1 MMEIVNSLGGWNWV
15 IVGFAL
21 LAIEIL
27 APGFFFLWL
36 GIAALVIGTSAL
48 LIAWP
53 WQLQIIGFAVL
64 SVASAY
70 VGKTMMGYA
79 DDGGQTE
86 DPHLNKRAARLQ
98 GRTFVLTEAIEH
110 GSGRIKVDDSIW
122 RVTGPDAP
130 QGATVRV
137 VGGEGSV
144 LTVEPL

>member
-1 MMEIVNSLGGWNWV
+1 MMEIINSLGGWNWI

-79 DDGGQTE
+79 DDDGQTE

-130 QGATVRV
+130 QGSTVRV
-137 VGGEGSV
+137 VGGDGTV
-144 LTVEPL
+144 LTVEPV

>member
-1 MMEIVNSLGGWNWV
+1 MMEIVNSLGGWNWI

-36 GIAALVIGTSAL
+36 GIAALVIGASAL

-70 VGKTMMGYA
+70 VGKTMLGYA
-79 DDGGQTE
+79 DDNGHTE

-110 GSGRIKVDDSIW
+110 GAGRIKVDDSVW

-130 QGATVRV
+130 QGSTVRV
-137 VGGEGSV
+137 VGGDGTV
-144 LTVEPL
+144 LTVEPA

>member
-1 MMEIVNSLGGWNWV
+1 MMEIINSLGGWNWV

-79 DDGGQTE
+79 DDDGQTE

-130 QGATVRV
+130 QGSTVRV
-137 VGGEGSV
+137 VGGDGTV
-144 LTVEPL
+144 LTVEPV

>member
-1 MMEIVNSLGGWNWV
+1 MMEIVNSLGGWNWI
-15 IVGFAL
+15 IVGFGL

-79 DDGGQTE
+79 DDDGQTE

-130 QGATVRV
+130 QGSTVRV
-137 VGGEGSV
+137 VGGDGTV
-144 LTVEPL
+144 LTVEPV

>member
-1 MMEIVNSLGGWNWV
+1 MMEIVNSLGGWNWI

-79 DDGGQTE
+79 DDDGQTE

-130 QGATVRV
+130 QGSTVRV
-137 VGGEGSV
+137 VGGDGTV
-144 LTVEPL
+144 LTVEPV

>member
-79 DDGGQTE
+79 DDDGQTE

-130 QGATVRV
+130 QGSTVRV
-137 VGGEGSV
+137 VGGDGTV
-144 LTVEPL
+144 LTVEPV